1 MTKRLLLATCLL
13 LTFCNVSCAN
23 TTNPSVAENN
33 DSTRLV
39 NAKWKIDTIAD
50 GVVYK
55 RVQLANNE
63 IFNSNQYICVLEI
76 LPQSN
81 TRLAFAHRP
90 DRTPTSEMAK
100 DSNAIAAVNGSF
112 FDMDLH
118 NSICYL
124 RIGGKQ
130 VGENTP
136 QKSDTVNR
144 KYYQYATIVLENGRP
159 TLCVPDS
166 NRHWE
171 EHYFDSTVKD
181 VMTAGPMLIID
192 GKAVPQRDDRTFVT
206 YRHNRTALGLKP
218 DGTVI
223 LFTVDGRMKLS
234 KGMSLTELE
243 QTLLWLGCT
252 NAINL
257 DGGGSTT
264 LYLRGYP
271 ENGIVNYPTD
281 NGRFDHKGERKVSNV
296 IMIMEKNDED
306 TTVYGASKTIH
317 AQFPGGEDSLY
328 SFIAKNFRYP
338 STCANV
344 SGRVFAQIL
353 VEKDGS
359 ISNVKILR
367 SLGKDFDDEVLR
379 VIGLMPRW
387 IPAEHNGTV
396 VRTKYVLPVMFKVE
410 K

>member
-1 MTKRLLLATCLL
+1 
-13 LTFCNVSCAN
+13 
-23 TTNPSVAENN
+23 
-33 DSTRLV
+33 
-39 NAKWKIDTIAD
+39 
-50 GVVYK
+50 
-55 RVQLANNE
+55 
-63 IFNSNQYICVLEI
+63 
-76 LPQSN
+76 
-81 TRLAFAHRP
+81 
-90 DRTPTSEMAK
+90 MA
-100 DSNAIAAVNGSF
+100 AAL
-112 FDMDLH
+112 DD
-118 NSICYL
+118 
-124 RIGGKQ
+124 
-130 VGENTP
+130 
-136 QKSDTVNR
+136 
-144 KYYQYATIVLENGRP
+144 
-159 TLCVPDS
+159 VPDS

-171 EHYFDSTVKD
+171 ENYFDKSVRN

-192 GKAVPQRDDRTFVT
+192 GKAVPQRNDRTFVT
-206 YRHNRTALGLKP
+206 DRHNRTAMGLKP

-223 LFTVDGRMKLS
+223 LFTVDGRMKQS
-234 KGMSLTELE
+234 QGMSLTELE

-281 NGRFDHKGERKVSNV
+281 NNRFDHKGERKVSNV

-328 SFIAKNFRYP
+328 SFIAKNLRYP

-359 ISNVKILR
+359 ISNAKILR

-387 IPAEHNGTV
+387 IPAKLDGKIVRMQYV
-396 VRTKYVLPVMFKVE
+396 VPIMFKVE